1 MPLHHAWPRLCAKC
15 EHFAS
20 ELNTGADGLCH
31 FEMTDGVSNDILM
44 ENYTINVLNHDINED
59 FPLAMTLLKAE
70 QSKRNYRRHSENQG
84 TKTTLEQSLSKT
96 PMSTQLM
103 GKLQFLWASTTD
115 SSTSIIP
122 TYITP
127 DHKDH
132 KLYQPDVQLE
142 RPWIPSWGTCQVVQ
156 QMPMPQNHW

>member
-1 MPLHHAWPRLCAKC
+1 MYSFIEQELLTAHETCLFFHDIIYGCDILICYDHKNITYKEMKHTNLCVLCHCIMLDQDYSAKC

-103 GKLQFLWASTTD
+103 GKLQFL
-115 SSTSIIP
+115 
-122 TYITP
+122 
-127 DHKDH
+127 
-132 KLYQPDVQLE
+132 
-142 RPWIPSWGTCQVVQ
+142 
-156 QMPMPQNHW
+156 